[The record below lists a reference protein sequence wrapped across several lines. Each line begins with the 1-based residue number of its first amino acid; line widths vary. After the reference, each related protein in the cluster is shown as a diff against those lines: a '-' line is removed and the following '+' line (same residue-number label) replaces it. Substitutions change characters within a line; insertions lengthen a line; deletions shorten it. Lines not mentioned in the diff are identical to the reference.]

1 MEISI
6 NKKPFSISSN
16 SRILYRIIQILLSM
30 HYTGIRTEK
39 SLPLIKIHL
48 LIWLL
53 QSKERQKKFFK
64 SMDSNYELSIGIWSI
79 DKDTN
84 IALSYMFEDDLC
96 NIKNKNYSLS
106 EKGKKFISKIV
117 DDKEVFIS
125 EKDFLSKVKNKL
137 PGTAVEKLQKLWI

>member
-16 SRILYRIIQILLSM
+16 SRILYRMIQILLSM
-30 HYTGIRTEK
+30 YYTGIRTEK

-53 QSKERQKKFFK
+53 QSKEREEIFFK
-64 SMDSNYELSIGIWSI
+64 SMESNYTLSIGIWSI

-106 EKGKKFISKIV
+106 EKGKKFISKIIE
-117 DDKEVFIS
+117 DKEVFIS
-125 EKDFLSKVKNKL
+125 EKDFLSKVKNRL
-137 PGTAVEKLQKLWI
+137 PETVVEKLQKLWI

>member
-48 LIWLL
+48 LVWLL
-53 QSKERQKKFFK
+53 QSKERQEKFFK

-96 NIKNKNYSLS
+96 NIKNKNYSLT

-117 DDKEVFIS
+117 DDKEIFIS

-137 PGTAVEKLQKLWI
+137 PGTAVEKLQRLWI